1 MGDLLKRMLAL
12 WVASSSV
19 ICPTM
24 AEERIVDLG
33 QHGSLFEI
41 MEEDMLD
48 YLMKRLHALKAS
60 GKLQE
65 IEDGLKNKAKEKV
78 INPTP
83 VANLSETRVERS
95 FIHDP
100 SLIVDEDIKDHEGRL
115 IARAGQRVNP
125 LQHLSLSR
133 GMVFIDG
140 TKEKQVDWAI
150 QNQDKYKIVLTN
162 GSPLKR
168 QEQFGTKFYFDQG
181 GIITKRYGIRHV
193 PACFEQEG
201 DFLRVTEFV
210 VSGDKN
216 PSEPRGTPGGAR
228 P

>member
-1 MGDLLKRMLAL
+1 MGDLLRLKNVLLAL
-12 WVASSSV
+12 LVVSGFILQSLK
-19 ICPTM
+19 

-33 QHGSLFEI
+33 QYGSLFDI
-41 MEEDMLD
+41 KEEDMLD
-48 YLMKRLHALKAS
+48 YLMRRLNTLKES
-60 GKLQE
+60 GKIQE
-65 IEDGLKNKAKEKV
+65 METNLKNKAKERV
-78 INPTP
+78 LNPLP
-83 VANLSETRVERS
+83 VEGLSETRVERS

-100 SLIVDEDIKDHEGRL
+100 SLVLDEDIKDHEGRL

-125 LQHLSLSR
+125 LQHLSLSK
-133 GMVFIDG
+133 GMVFVDG
-140 TKEKQVDWAI
+140 REENQVQWAI
-150 QNQDKYKIVLTN
+150 EHQDKFKIVLTN

-193 PACFEQEG
+193 PARFEQEG

-210 VSGDKN
+210 VTKDED
-216 PSEPRGTPGGAR
+216 SEAKGSR

>member
-1 MGDLLKRMLAL
+1 MGDLLRLKKILAL
-12 WVASSSV
+12 LVVTSS
-19 ICPTM
+19 ILQPLK
-24 AEERIVDLG
+24 AKERIVDLG
-33 QHGSLFEI
+33 QYGSLFDI
-41 MEEDMLD
+41 KEEDMLD
-48 YLMKRLHALKAS
+48 YLMRRLHTLKES

-65 IEDGLKNKAKEKV
+65 METNLKNKAKERILYPLAV
-78 INPTP
+78 EG
-83 VANLSETRVERS
+83 LSETRVERS

-100 SLIVDEDIKDHEGRL
+100 SLVVDSDIKDHEGRL

-125 LQHLSLSR
+125 LQHLSLSK

-140 TKEKQVDWAI
+140 REETQVHWAI
-150 QNQDKYKIVLTN
+150 AHQDKFKIVLTN

-193 PACFEQEG
+193 PARIQQEG
-201 DFLRVTEFV
+201 DVLRVTEFV
-210 VSGDKN
+210 VAKDED
-216 PSEPRGTPGGAR
+216 SEAKGSR

>member
-1 MGDLLKRMLAL
+1 MGDLLKKMLTL
-12 WVASSSV
+12 WVVSSSV
-19 ICPTM
+19 ICPTI

-33 QHGSLFEI
+33 QYGSLFEI
-41 MEEDMLD
+41 IEEDMLD
-48 YLMKRLHALKAS
+48 YLMKRLHFLKAS

-65 IEDGLKNKAKEKV
+65 MEDDLKNKAKEKV

-83 VANLSETRVERS
+83 VENLSETRIERS

-125 LQHLSLSR
+125 LQHLSLSK

-140 TKEKQVDWAI
+140 TKEDQVDWAI
-150 QNQDKYKIVLTN
+150 GHQDKYKIVLTN

-193 PACFEQEG
+193 PARFEQEG
-201 DFLRVTEFV
+201 DHLRVTEFV
-210 VSGDKN
+210 VPVDGSLSK
-216 PSEPRGTPGGAR
+216 ERGSHP
-228 P
+228 